1 VVIQAPAPVTV
12 AGPEAPANNLRAPAL
27 VVDSSAAPAADAAPA
42 APGQAGR
49 GSLSRD
55 EQFADRAAAA
65 EIQTARAT
73 RMTNPQA
80 VVPQGTMIPAVL
92 ETAINSDLPGY
103 ARALVTEDV
112 RSFDGSAVLVPRGSR
127 VIGQY
132 RGGLAV
138 GQTRAYVMWTRL
150 LRPDGV
156 SVQLGSPGTDD
167 LGRTGLTGDVDT
179 HFFKRFGSAVLM
191 SVVGGLG
198 AINGS
203 TAVVI
208 GSGAQDVASVALQR
222 DVNIPPTVKVRQGE
236 PIRIFTARDL
246 DFAGILASG
255 QQAPVR

>member
-1 VVIQAPAPVTV
+1 
-12 AGPEAPANNLRAPAL
+12 
-27 VVDSSAAPAADAAPA
+27 
-42 APGQAGR
+42 
-49 GSLSRD
+49 
-55 EQFADRAAAA
+55 
-65 EIQTARAT
+65 
-73 RMTNPQA
+73 
-80 VVPQGTMIPAVL
+80 MIPAVL

-246 DFAGILASG
+246 DFAGVQTGG
-255 QQAPVR
+255 QQAPAR